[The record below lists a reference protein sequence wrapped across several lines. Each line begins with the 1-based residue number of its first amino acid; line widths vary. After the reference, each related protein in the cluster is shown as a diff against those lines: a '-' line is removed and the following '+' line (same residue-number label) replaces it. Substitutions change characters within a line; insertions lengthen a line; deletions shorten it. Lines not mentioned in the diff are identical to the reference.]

1 MERTRV
7 ESVTM
12 ENDGWQS
19 AVKALAESQK
29 ELSERVA
36 QLSADVRAQSVLLS
50 QSPARQAEAR
60 LRANASSETGNEHDP
75 EPPKMTFEEFANE
88 VGLRF

>member
-1 MERTRV
+1 
-7 ESVTM
+7 M
-12 ENDGWQS
+12 ENEGWQN
-19 AVKALAESQK
+19 AVKQLADAQRQLVEK
-29 ELSERVA
+29 VE

-50 QSPARQAEAR
+50 QSPARRAEAQ
-60 LRANASSETGNEHDP
+60 LRANASSETGNAHDP

>member
-1 MERTRV
+1 
-7 ESVTM
+7 M

-29 ELSERVA
+29 ELSEKVA

-50 QSPARQAEAR
+50 QSPERQAAAQR
-60 LRANASSETGNEHDP
+60 RASVSSETGNEHDP
-75 EPPKMTFEEFANE
+75 DPAPKMTFEEFANE
-88 VGLRF
+88 VGMRF